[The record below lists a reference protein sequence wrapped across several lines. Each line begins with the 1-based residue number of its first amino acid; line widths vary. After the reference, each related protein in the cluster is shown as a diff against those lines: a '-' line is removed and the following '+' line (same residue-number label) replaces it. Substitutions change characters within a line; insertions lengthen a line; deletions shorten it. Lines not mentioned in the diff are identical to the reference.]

1 MEKASDG
8 VFLVTTEKT
17 DDDEGDHDHED
28 ESEWD
33 ITLNGPGLALQAAAA

>member
-8 VFLVTTEKT
+8 SFPIFLVTTEKT

-28 ESEWD
+28 DRKTTS
-33 ITLNGPGLALQAAAA
+33 TSTKVRSARG